1 MEREQLRKYAEL
13 GVRVGIN
20 LQPGQPLVIGYGDR
34 QVLPEHVAFAQMVTE
49 VAYEAG
55 ASFVQIDWG
64 DEHWKRQTV
73 AHGSLDWYEA
83 RLKWQLEWVE
93 RLAKEGAG
101 FLAFPAADP
110 SLYDGLDNDRV
121 TRATRAKDAVFRD
134 FTDRRTN
141 DLYSWT
147 LMSVPTQ
154 AWANTV
160 FPELPQGE
168 RVEALW
174 QDILLCTRAQGD
186 DPVTAWRGHLK
197 NLANRADWL
206 NNMQID
212 TLHYSGPG
220 TDLYIKM
227 AKNHY
232 WKSGTGETQAGVP
245 FVANMPTEE
254 VFSAPDRLGVS
265 GTVASTMPLN
275 HNGTLIE
282 GIQLR
287 FEQGRIV
294 EAHAKRG
301 LEGLMR
307 IIDADE
313 GSHFLGEVALV
324 PVDSP
329 ISKNGRLFYN
339 TLFDENASC
348 HLAIGKAYAL
358 IEGGH
363 SLSFDEWEAHGLNR
377 SMMHVDFMIGSAE
390 LDIDAKT
397 LSGSTIPIMRKGR
410 WTQDA

>member
-13 GVRVGIN
+13 GVKVGIN

-34 QVLPEHVAFAQMVTE
+34 QVFPEHVAFAQVLTE

-73 AHGSLDWYEA
+73 AHGSLDLYEE

-93 RLAKEGAG
+93 RMAKEGAG
-101 FLAFPAADP
+101 FLAIPAADP
-110 SLYDGLDNDRV
+110 TLFEGIDNERV
-121 TRATRAKDAVFRD
+121 TRATRAKDAIFRD

-147 LMSVPTQ
+147 LMSMPTQ
-154 AWANTV
+154 AWANKV
-160 FPELPQGE
+160 FPELPEGE

-174 QDILLCTRAQGD
+174 KDILFCTRANND
-186 DPVTAWRGHLK
+186 NPVAAWQAHLK
-197 NLANRADWL
+197 DLQNRADWL
-206 NNMQID
+206 NRLQID
-212 TLHYSGPG
+212 TLHYTAPG
-220 TDLYIKM
+220 TDLYVKM
-227 AKNHY
+227 AHNHY
-232 WKSGTGETQAGVP
+232 WKSGASETAAGVP

-265 GTVASTMPLN
+265 GTVSSTMPLN

-294 EAHAKRG
+294 EAHAARG
-301 LEGLMR
+301 EEGLRR
-307 IIDADE
+307 IVEADE
-313 GSHFLGEVALV
+313 GSHYLGEVALV

-329 ISKNGRLFYN
+329 ISKNGRLFFN

-348 HLAIGKAYAL
+348 HLAIGKAYSL
-358 IEGGH
+358 IEGGRD
-363 SLSFDEWEAHGLNR
+363 LPFEEWEAHGLNR

-390 LDIDAKT
+390 LDIDATT
-397 LSGSTIPIMRKGR
+397 LSGATVPIMRKGR
-410 WTQDA
+410 WTAEV